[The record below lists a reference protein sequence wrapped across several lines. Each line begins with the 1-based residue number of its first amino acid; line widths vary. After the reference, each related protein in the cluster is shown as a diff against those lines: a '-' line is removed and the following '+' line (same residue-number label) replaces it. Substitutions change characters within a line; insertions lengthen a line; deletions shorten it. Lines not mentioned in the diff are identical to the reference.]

1 MRLWHLHLIAL
12 VVFFSSLLPY
22 LLSSP
27 LLSSPLLSSPLHS
40 TPLLSSPLPSPPLP
54 SPPLP
59 SPPLPSPPLLSY
71 PLLSGV
77 IVLANTL
84 FLIGISLD
92 IYSETYPSIL
102 YSRKLAREKTFMNF
116 AVLWLF
122 VKVFST
128 KLGSMASFGT
138 VKANNP

>member
-1 MRLWHLHLIAL
+1 MIAL
-12 VVFFSSLLPY
+12 VVFFSSLLLY

-27 LLSSPLLSSPLHS
+27 LLSTLLLS
-40 TPLLSSPLPSPPLP
+40 TLLLSPPLP

-59 SPPLPSPPLLSY
+59 SS

-77 IVLANTL
+77 IVFANTL
-84 FLIGISLD
+84 FLIVISLD
-92 IYSETYPSIL
+92 IYSETYPSIP
-102 YSRKLAREKTFMNF
+102 YSEKLAREKTFMNF

-128 KLGSMASFGT
+128 KLGSMGSFGA
-138 VKANNP
+138 VKVNNP